1 MVPTLLAILGTSISI
16 PFALAQPQPPGT
28 PVCIARTLIW
38 HTSYADIPQFPNSY
52 YPGFEDPLTDAGAQS
67 FQTSPPEYPSPW
79 MDGSGG
85 WHDAYV
91 YAQNI
96 VRQMTLAEKV
106 NLTTGVGWEG
116 DRCVCSWRDC
126 GQSWY

>member
-16 PFALAQPQPPGT
+16 PLALAQPQPPGT
-28 PVCIARTLIW
+28 PVSTGWTHLQDSS
-38 HTSYADIPQFPNSY
+38 HTDITQFPNSY

-85 WHDAYV
+85 WQDAYV
-91 YAQNI
+91 YAQNL

-116 DRCVCSWRDC
+116 DRCVCFV
-126 GQSWY
+126 